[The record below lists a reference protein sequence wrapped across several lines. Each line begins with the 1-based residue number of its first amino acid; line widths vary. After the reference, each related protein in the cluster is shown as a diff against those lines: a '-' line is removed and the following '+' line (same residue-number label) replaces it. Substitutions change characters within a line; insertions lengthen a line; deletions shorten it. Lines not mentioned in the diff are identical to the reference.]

1 MASGPLAG
9 IRILEFT
16 QIIAGPF
23 ACQNLSDMGAEV
35 IKVEPPGGEPWRVFA
50 EFMPKEA
57 KYFQSLNRGKQSLV
71 LALEKP
77 EAQEIVHRLI
87 PDIDVVVVNYRPDV
101 AARLRIDYETLSGI
115 KSDLIYADN
124 TAFGREGPWS
134 HRPGYD
140 LVVQAVSGV
149 MALEGKTRDD
159 GAPDALRIPLADY
172 GTGLAL
178 AWGVTA
184 ALYHREKT
192 GEGQVINATLLNTA
206 LAFQGSVVMDLPAAD
221 AMTKARMERVHK
233 LRDEGA
239 AWVDI
244 VQAYDP
250 YAVLG
255 VGNIYYR
262 TYRTQDGAVTIGALS
277 ASLWEKVRR
286 AVGTDFLGPADPNY
300 NPLDPEWRAFAEG
313 KVAEVEE
320 TMLTKGTDEWLE
332 ILEREGVPSGPVN
345 FPEDMGNDAQ
355 VLANNMMVELEHDL
369 SGPQRQVAPLLRM
382 SKTPLV
388 AQGAS
393 PPLGRDTDAVVQ
405 GAGYSAEEIASLRE
419 QGVIE

>member
-1 MASGPLAG
+1 MASGPLSG
-9 IRILEFT
+9 VRVLEFT

-35 IKVEPPGGEPWRVFA
+35 IKVEPPGGEPWRAFA

-77 EAQEIVHRLI
+77 EAQEIVHRLVR
-87 PDIDVVVVNYRPDV
+87 DMDVVVVNYRPDV
-101 AARLRIDYETLSGI
+101 AARLNVDYETLSAI
-115 KSDLIYADN
+115 KPDLIYADN
-124 TAFGREGPWS
+124 TAFGRQGPWA

-149 MALEGKTRDD
+149 MALEGKTRKD

-192 GEGQVINATLLNTA
+192 GEGQLVNATLLNTA
-206 LAFQGSVVMDLPAAD
+206 LAFQSSIVFDLPAAD
-221 AMTKARMERVHK
+221 SMTHARMERVHQLK
-233 LRDEGA
+233 ESGA
-239 AWVDI
+239 EWTDI
-244 VQAYDP
+244 VEAYD
-250 YAVLG
+250 AFAIIG
-255 VGNIYYR
+255 IGNIYYR
-262 TYRTQDGAVTIGALS
+262 TYRTSDGAVTVAALS

-300 NPLDPEWRAFAEG
+300 NPLDEEWRAFAES

-320 TMLTKGTDEWLE
+320 TMLSKTTDEWLE
-332 ILEREGVPSGPVN
+332 ILEREGVPCGPVN
-345 FPEDMGNDAQ
+345 FPEDMIDDPQ
-355 VLANNMMVELEHDL
+355 VQANGMIVNLEHDL
-369 SGPQRQVAPLLRM
+369 SGPQRQVGPLLRM
-382 SKTPLV
+382 SKTPLE

-393 PPLGRDTDAVVQ
+393 PPLGRDTDAVL
-405 GAGYSAEEIASLRE
+405 GAGGYSADEIASLRE
-419 QGVIE
+419 QGIIA